1 MPISRRAGQTQSDFR
16 FIEIEEPEKALETIL
31 SLCKDRLPKAFGYNA
46 FNDIQVLTPMHRG
59 TIGATNLNAELQKTL
74 NPSTHSVSRA
84 GRIFK
89 TGDKVMQIR
98 NNYDKDVFNGDIGR
112 IVTINAEERDV
123 LVNFDGKTVTYD
135 FNDLD
140 ELALAYAT
148 SVHKAQGSEFPAII
162 MPVMIQHFILLQRNL
177 LYTGITRGK
186 KLVVLVGTRKA
197 LAIAIRNNKPKL
209 RFTLLKER
217 LQKGGGPQ

>member
-1 MPISRRAGQTQSDFR
+1 
-16 FIEIEEPEKALETIL
+16 
-31 SLCKDRLPKAFGYNA
+31 
-46 FNDIQVLTPMHRG
+46 MHRG
-59 TIGATNLNAELQKTL
+59 TVGATNLNAELQKTL
-74 NPSTHSVSRA
+74 NPSTMSVSRA

-112 IVTINAEERDV
+112 IVTIDARGAGRPGQFRRQDCHATTSTISTNWS
-123 LVNFDGKTVTYD
+123 
-135 FNDLD
+135 
-140 ELALAYAT
+140 LAYAT

-162 MPVMIQHFILLQRNL
+162 MPVMIQHFMLAATKPALHRASP
-177 LYTGITRGK
+177 GAKSWSSSSAR
-186 KLVVLVGTRKA
+186 RKA